1 MSNQLLLIDHYT
13 ELEGFELVEEQLL
26 TAPPAYQLYLT
37 RTKEAFA
44 LLGTDFEQRPY
55 QWEYAALMTVRRRN
69 IMAYEMG
76 SGKSLISLLMLQAV
90 YRTFHNRRAGC
101 IHILVP
107 NLLAAQRWVEEL
119 ERSPTMRDHYEVIK
133 SERDLDNCTKPIIIY
148 SLDFPKNRSK
158 YRKESARPFISRRL
172 ANHYRPATMII
183 DEVHN
188 CQPKTLRT
196 GQIKYLLNRAKRVLV
211 LTGTPS
217 EGKLTE
223 IHNLCEL
230 VYGRV
235 WPFSSAQAFAKRF
248 GTKEQLST
256 NYLYGS
262 RLQENSSIKYLQ
274 KLDAEKLV
282 EYYTLIKRF
291 IHRVKL
297 TDPEV
302 RDCIK
307 IPTSVTQIHAIN
319 PTAEQRAT
327 HLDYT
332 IKHQRALLAASQ
344 AVGVQQ
350 KAEALRL
357 LFPLIALCNHNAESP
372 KLEKVGELVNSSSG
386 KVVVFCTYIKSANI
400 VTSYL
405 TNLLGEDKVVRVY
418 ATDEE
423 AEITTISAA
432 KRVELVDHF
441 QFNPAIKVGVFAINL
456 ASESINLTSASD
468 VIYYCPPW
476 SVKKLRQSMYRAV
489 RPGNR
494 NKQVML
500 HYIYHKG
507 LVDEHQVVLATQK
520 IKGSRLLEDFDLEAE
535 ETTELT
541 QTDVLRRL
549 LTAGR

>member
-13 ELEGFELVEEQLL
+13 ELEEFELVEEQLL
-26 TAPPAYQLYLT
+26 TALPAYQLYLK
-37 RTKEAFA
+37 RTKEAFTQ
-44 LLGTDFEQRPY
+44 LGTDFEPRPY
-55 QWEYAALMTVRRRN
+55 QWEYAALMAVRRRN
-69 IMAYEMG
+69 IMAYEM
-76 SGKSLISLLMLQAV
+76 SVGKTTISLLMIEAV
-90 YRTFHNRRAGC
+90 YQTFHNRRAGC

-119 ERSPTMRDHYEVIK
+119 ERSPVMSDHYEVIK
-133 SERDLDNCTKPIIIY
+133 SERDLDKPVKPIIIY

-158 YRKESARPFISRRL
+158 HRKESARPFISRRL

-196 GQIKYLLNRAKRVLV
+196 EQIKYLLNRAKRVLV

-230 VYGRV
+230 VYGKT
-235 WPFSSAQAFAKRF
+235 WPFTSAQAFAKKF
-248 GTKEQLST
+248 GTKEQLTT

-262 RLQENSSIKYLQ
+262 KLQENSNVKYLQ
-274 KLDAEKLV
+274 KLDSEKLV

-297 TDPEV
+297 TDPQV
-302 RDCIK
+302 KDCIK
-307 IPTSVTQIHAIN
+307 IPNCITKIHDVT
-319 PTAEQRAT
+319 PTPEQRAT

-332 IKHQRALLAASQ
+332 IKHQRALLAATQ
-344 AVGVQQ
+344 AVGIRQ

-357 LFPLIALCNHNAESP
+357 LFPLIALCNHNPDSP
-372 KLEKVGELVNSSSG
+372 KLVRVGKVVNSSTG

-400 VTSYL
+400 VTAYL
-405 TNLLGEDKVVRVY
+405 ENLLGKDKVVRVY
-418 ATDEE
+418 ATDEGVE
-423 AEITTISAA
+423 VKSISPAQ
-432 KRVELVDHF
+432 RVELVDQF
-441 QFNPAIKVGVFAINL
+441 QFDPNIKVGVFAINL
-456 ASESINLTSASD
+456 TSESINLTSASD

-476 SVKKLRQSMYRAV
+476 GVKKLRQSMYRAI

-494 NKQVML
+494 NEEVVL

-535 ETTELT
+535 DSTDMS
-541 QTDVLRRL
+541 QADVLRRL

>member
-26 TAPPAYQLYLT
+26 TALPAYQLYLT

-44 LLGTDFEQRPY
+44 QLGTDFEQRPY
-55 QWEYAALMTVRRRN
+55 QWEYAALMAVRRRN
-69 IMAYEMG
+69 IMAYQMG
-76 SGKSLISLLMLQAV
+76 AGKSLISLLMVGAV

-119 ERSPTMRDHYEVIK
+119 ERSPTMRDHYEVIR

-158 YRKESARPFISRRL
+158 HRKESARPFISRRL

-196 GQIKYLLNRAKRVLV
+196 EQIKYLLNRAKRVLV

-230 VYGRV
+230 VYGRE
-235 WPFSSAQAFAKRF
+235 WPFTSAQAFAKRF

-357 LFPLIALCNHNAESP
+357 LFPLIALCNHNVKSP
-372 KLEKVGELVNSSSG
+372 KLEKVGELINSSSG

-405 TNLLGEDKVVRVY
+405 ENLLGRDKVVRVY

-423 AEITTISAA
+423 AEVTTVSAA
-432 KRVELVDHF
+432 KRVELVDQF
-441 QFNPAIKVGVFAINL
+441 QYDSTVKVGVFAINL

-494 NKQVML
+494 NEEVVL

-535 ETTELT
+535 ESTEMT

>member
-13 ELEGFELVEEQLL
+13 ELEGFKLVEEQLL
-26 TAPPAYQLYLT
+26 TALPAYQLYLT

-44 LLGTDFEQRPY
+44 QLGTDFEQRPY
-55 QWEYAALMTVRRRN
+55 QWEYAALMAVRRRN

-76 SGKSLISLLMLQAV
+76 GGKTIVSVLMLQAV
-90 YRTFHNRRAGC
+90 YRTFNNRRAGC

-119 ERSPTMRDHYEVIK
+119 ERSPTMREHYEVIK
-133 SERDLDNCTKPIIIY
+133 SERDLDKCTKPIIIY
-148 SLDFPKNRSK
+148 SLDFPKNCSK
-158 YRKESARPFISRRL
+158 HRKESARPFISRRL
-172 ANHYRPATMII
+172 ANNYRPATMII

-196 GQIKYLLNRAKRVLV
+196 EQIKYLLNRAKRILV

-230 VYGRV
+230 VYGRE
-235 WPFSSAQAFAKRF
+235 WPFTSAQAFAKRF

-319 PTAEQRAT
+319 PTTEQRAT

-357 LFPLIALCNHNAESP
+357 LFPLIALCNHNVESP
-372 KLEKVGELVNSSSG
+372 KLEKVGELINSSSG

-405 TNLLGEDKVVRVY
+405 ENLLGRDKVVRVY

-423 AEITTISAA
+423 AEVTTVSAA
-432 KRVELVDHF
+432 KRVELVDQF
-441 QFNPAIKVGVFAINL
+441 QYDSTVKVGVFAVNL

-468 VIYYCPPW
+468 VIYYCLPW

-494 NKQVML
+494 NEEVVL

-535 ETTELT
+535 ESTEMT